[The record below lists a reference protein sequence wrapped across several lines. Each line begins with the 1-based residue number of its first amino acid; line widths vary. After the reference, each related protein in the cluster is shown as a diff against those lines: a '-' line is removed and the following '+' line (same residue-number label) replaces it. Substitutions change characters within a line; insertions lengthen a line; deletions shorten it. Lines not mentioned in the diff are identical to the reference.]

1 MRNFSVMFFVFAL
14 LFLVSCENSVHHADD
29 VFVSDGDEIIHDID
43 EPDDSDDSDDS
54 DVPEEPLF
62 NLKVEENKQNSLSCR
77 LTFSTKDD
85 RKTFVKYYSKTHSGY
100 KTAEKEATNEH
111 YFFLWGMREN
121 LDYTIEIY
129 SDEENPELLGTA
141 EFHSGFAPDYLP
153 FMYLGEHNAEKTESG
168 FVLFQYAA
176 TTFDH
181 IFPVAV
187 MVDNGG
193 YVVWYYEYDTW
204 YASSF
209 GDVAWNSENQTIL
222 IALTKDSSAADS
234 YAEEA
239 IRIDLEGNIVW
250 EAPGIM
256 SYYYGPG
263 SWNHAYY
270 MMKDGSVTFPQVIY
284 DGCVLTDRIV
294 NLDADS
300 YSELWSWDY
309 RDFFAKPD
317 CATNP
322 GGDYIDWTHT
332 NSVTM
337 YKEEGIVYVNSRNF
351 STLFKIDM
359 ATGGI
364 IWRLGKGGDFNFN
377 GDNPNPWFEF
387 SHDPEINGPNGNKV
401 IFYDNGSFERGFT
414 RIVEYTI
421 DEEAMSAEISFEF
434 DGSRIGRTWWS
445 EYWGDADRL
454 ENGNIFVT
462 AGFYDMQQISRFF
475 EVTPDGEIVWELF
488 FEKTDDWQVS
498 LYKADKFVPPLE
510 FLNSL

>member
-1 MRNFSVMFFVFAL
+1 MRKFSVMFFVFVL
-14 LFLVSCENSVHHADD
+14 IFSVSCENSVRHTDD
-29 VFVSDGDEIIHDID
+29 FNDEISQDID
-43 EPDDSDDSDDS
+43 EDETDDSDDSGDSDDS
-54 DVPEEPLF
+54 ESLKEQLF
-62 NLKVEENKQNSLSCR
+62 DLKVSENRYNSLSCR
-77 LTFSTKDD
+77 LTFSTADVK
-85 RKTFVKYYSKTHSGY
+85 KTFVKYYSATHSGY
-100 KTAEKEATNEH
+100 KIGEETAKNEH
-111 YFFLWGMREN
+111 YFFLWGMRED

-129 SDEENPELLGTA
+129 SDEENPELLATT

-153 FMYLGEHNAEKTESG
+153 LMYLGEHDSEKTAEG

-176 TTFDH
+176 TTFEH
-181 IFPVAV
+181 IFPVAA
-187 MVDNGG
+187 MIDTDG
-193 YVVWYYEYDTW
+193 YVVWYYEYDPW

-209 GDVAWNSENQTIL
+209 GDVTWNPENQTIL

-234 YAEEA
+234 LAEEA
-239 IRIDLEGNIVW
+239 IKIDLEGNILW

-270 MMKDGSVTFPQVIY
+270 MMKDGSVTFPRVFY
-284 DGCVLTDRIV
+284 DECIITDRIV

-300 YSELWSWDY
+300 YAELWSWDY
-309 RDFFAKPD
+309 RDYFEKPD
-317 CATNP
+317 CSTNQS
-322 GGDYIDWTHT
+322 GDVWFDWTHT

-337 YKEEGIVYVNSRNF
+337 YKEEGIVYINSRNF

-359 ATGGI
+359 SSGAI
-364 IWRLGKGGDFNFN
+364 IWRLGKDGDFTFI
-377 GDNPNPWFEF
+377 GDNPDPWFEL
-387 SHDPEINGPNGNKV
+387 SHDPEINGPNGNKI
-401 IFYDNGSFERGFT
+401 IFYDNGSLQRGFT

-421 DEEAMSAEISFEF
+421 DETAMTAEMTFEF
-434 DGSRIGRTWWS
+434 DGSLLNKSWWS

-454 ENGNIFVT
+454 PNDNIFVT

-475 EVTPDGEIVWELF
+475 EVTRDGEIVWELF

-510 FLNSL
+510 FLK